1 MNRQRNRKRLFS
13 SILCLS
19 LALSGLTVPAGKVQA
34 EDINEEKETEY
45 ASEPVEIYPWEAPT
59 VKTMD
64 FGTGNMIDPARPNN
78 SKDAWKG
85 CFVYYGSYD
94 DKPVKYRV
102 LDASTTDYSADGK
115 TQTMLL
121 DCDSILCDWK
131 FDEDLEANVTGKKA
145 NDWSISDVKTSL
157 NGTDFLDNEDIFT
170 SVEKPSHKAQRQVM
184 P

>member
-1 MNRQRNRKRLFS
+1 MCIRDR
-13 SILCLS
+13 
-19 LALSGLTVPAGKVQA
+19 
-34 EDINEEKETEY
+34 Y

-121 DCDSILCDWK
+121 DCDSIPVSYTHLDVYKRQSLILRSRQQLLILNYSWK
-131 FDEDLEANVTGKKA
+131 KPP
-145 NDWSISDVKTSL
+145 
-157 NGTDFLDNEDIFT
+157 DF
-170 SVEKPSHKAQRQVM
+170 K
-184 P
+184 